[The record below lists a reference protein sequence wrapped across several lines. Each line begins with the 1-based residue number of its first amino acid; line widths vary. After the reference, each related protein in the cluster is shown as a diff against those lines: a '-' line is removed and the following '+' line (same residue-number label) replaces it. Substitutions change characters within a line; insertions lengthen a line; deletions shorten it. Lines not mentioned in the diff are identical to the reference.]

1 LIGGGCS
8 KFKIFFRLS
17 AAQRLRLFFIG
28 GDGSEVL
35 IFFRQSAARRLSL
48 FLIDGGGSEIS
59 KIFAASAA
67 AAVFFLKRSA
77 AAKPIGLHLYSR
89 HFM

>member
-35 IFFRQSAARRLSL
+35 IFFRL
-48 FLIDGGGSEIS
+48 
-59 KIFAASAA
+59 SAA
-67 AAVFFLKRSA
+67 AARKFKNEKFFLK
-77 AAKPIGLHLYSR
+77 
-89 HFM
+89 

>member
-35 IFFRQSAARRLSL
+35 IFFRLSAARRLCL
-48 FLIDGGGSEIS
+48 FLTGGGGGGGS
-59 KIFAASAA
+59 K
-67 AAVFFLKRSA
+67 V
-77 AAKPIGLHLYSR
+77 
-89 HFM
+89 

>member
-35 IFFRQSAARRLSL
+35 ILFRLSAARRRLESL
-48 FLIDGGGSEIS
+48 NMKNYL
-59 KIFAASAA
+59 
-67 AAVFFLKRSA
+67 
-77 AAKPIGLHLYSR
+77 
-89 HFM
+89 